1 MSDNK
6 NIIEKL
12 YTSFSRLDWKGM
24 QECYHPDAVF
34 YDPVFENLNHDE
46 LLAMWKMLCLRAKDF
61 SLQFSDI
68 KADEEYGTCKWTASY
83 LFSQTGRKVLNSVKS
98 HFRFHDDLIVEQMDD
113 FNLWKWSRQALG
125 SGGLLL
131 GWSSFLQNKIRSKA
145 KANLHHFMSKNKS

>member
-24 QECYHPDAVF
+24 RECYHKDAVF

-46 LLAMWKMLCLRAKDF
+46 LIAMWKMLCERAKDF
-61 SLQFSDI
+61 NLQYSNV
-68 KADEEYGTCKWTASY
+68 KADGEYGTCSWIASY
-83 LFSQTGRKVLNSVKS
+83 LFSQTGRKVVNNVKS
-98 HFRFHDDLIVEQMDD
+98 HFRFHEGLIVEHMDD

-125 SGGLLL
+125 NGGLLL
-131 GWSSFLQNKIRSKA
+131 GWSSFLQKKIRSKA
-145 KANLHHFMSKNKS
+145 KANLHQFMSKNKS